1 MDKLDR
7 IPGHKK
13 HIIVVIPYRMVTHR
27 LGQMLISG
35 H

>member
-13 HIIVVIPYRMVTHR
+13 YIIVVTPCRMVTHR
-27 LGQMLISG
+27 LGQMLISS
-35 H
+35 